1 MCDIFGLKLLPFRL
15 LPKFPEQLG
24 NDIDCVGHKCS
35 KMNAYILALFNS
47 RELLGI
53 IDGVNLAPKSG
64 VLKNTSVRYDYYLY
78 E

>member
-1 MCDIFGLKLLPFRL
+1 
-15 LPKFPEQLG
+15 
-24 NDIDCVGHKCS
+24 
-35 KMNAYILALFNS
+35 
-47 RELLGI
+47 LGI